1 MSLFLKTKESERE
14 LIRSILSQ
22 IADFLK
28 ADDTERARKLR
39 QSGTSGNEMAQIFE
53 QLANSEVSLLS
64 MQMKKQKNTTLSLT
78 SYNFYKHIIHKIIGF
93 FTFLAGHFQQVLW
106 TK

>member
-64 MQMKKQKNTTLSLT
+64 MQKKKAMTLSLT
-78 SYNFYKHIIHKIIGF
+78 SYNFYKHIIHKIIDL

>member
-53 QLANSEVSLLS
+53 QLANSEVSQLS
-64 MQMKKQKNTTLSLT
+64 MPKKNKKNK
-78 SYNFYKHIIHKIIGF
+78 KHDLKSNVIPY
-93 FTFLAGHFQQVLW
+93 V
-106 TK
+106 

>member
-53 QLANSEVSLLS
+53 QLANSEVSQLS
-64 MQMKKQKNTTLSLT
+64 MQIKKSHDLKSNV
-78 SYNFYKHIIHKIIGF
+78 I
-93 FTFLAGHFQQVLW
+93 
-106 TK
+106 

>member
-1 MSLFLKTKESERE
+1 MSYHQIIFKSYKHKFCLSVSLFLKTKESERE

-53 QLANSEVSLLS
+53 QLANSEVSQLS
-64 MQMKKQKNTTLSLT
+64 MQIKKNHDLKSNV
-78 SYNFYKHIIHKIIGF
+78 I
-93 FTFLAGHFQQVLW
+93 
-106 TK
+106 